1 MKRLAAS
8 GAILFLLCVFCVA
21 QGPGPTPP
29 ANETPEN
36 ISTEEIKLNISAF
49 DGSGK
54 FVADVKKEDLVINED
69 GRLHQP
75 GSLRL
80 VPASVLIA
88 MDTGGQIRQKKN
100 ITTTLNAAEN
110 LVAALKDGTRIA
122 LMQFHDKVEFLS
134 DWTTERGEVLRI
146 IGSRTS
152 FGRRASFS
160 AAINSA
166 LEFFDKSLSENRHL
180 VLITDGLDTAE
191 DDKLRSEAIRR
202 LWQSGII
209 VHVISYTEI
218 EYKAIRPQ
226 ARMWRGGEQNPKRM
240 PEEVLENLAHA
251 LPVNQNIAKELLKQI
266 YQPRLFSILIDV
278 PFIKSRRDH
287 VKALGTSQLQ
297 LSALAE
303 YTGGEFL
310 LPESLDELAG
320 RAAQVSQAINAQYVV
335 TYSPKRALKDVA
347 ADEIREISVTSRRAG
362 LDVRASRRLV
372 VFAGNERK

>member
-21 QGPGPTPP
+21 QGPGATPP

>member
-1 MKRLAAS
+1 MKRFAAS
-8 GAILFLLCVFCVA
+8 GAIVFLLCLFCVA
-21 QGPGPTPP
+21 QDPEPTPP
-29 ANETPEN
+29 ETPEKVF
-36 ISTEEIKLNISAF
+36 TEEIKLNITAV
-49 DGSGK
+49 DGNGK

-88 MDTGGQIRQKKN
+88 MDTGGEIRQKKN
-100 ITTTLNAAEN
+100 ITTTRTTAEN
-110 LVAALKDGTRIA
+110 LVAGLKDGTRIA
-122 LMQFHDKVEFLS
+122 LMGFHDRIEFLS
-134 DWTTERGEVLRI
+134 DWTTERSEVLRI

-160 AAINSA
+160 AAISSA
-166 LEFFDKSLSENRHL
+166 VEFFDKSLNENRHL
-180 VLITDGLDTAE
+180 VLITDGLDTVE
-191 DDKLRSEAIRR
+191 DNKLRSEAVRR
-202 LWQSGII
+202 LWQSGIT

-226 ARMWRGGEQNPKRM
+226 ARIWRRGEQNPKRM

-251 LPVNQNIAKELLKQI
+251 LPVNQNVAKELLKQI
-266 YQPRLFSILIDV
+266 YQPRLFSILIDL

-310 LPESLDELAG
+310 LPESLSELVGSSA
-320 RAAQVSQAINAQYVV
+320 RVSQAINAQYVV
-335 TYSPKRALKDVA
+335 TYSPKRALKDVS

-372 VFAGNERK
+372 VFAGHERK